1 MFVGTLKPWVH
12 YVPLERDLS
21 DIDLKLQSIL
31 NDEEKAK
38 AIIQNANDW
47 CAQHLSYSNLQN
59 HFLTTMTE
67 YLKLL
72 DRESPD
78 WQSVWKEQ
86 RDEMLSG
93 HFFLT
98 RPTAYSLPKPV
109 VGAIKTGLR
118 KDDPQYNA
126 TSGNV
131 ERQLMDKIMVKW
143 GKEKQEEEYK
153 KQRARLGS
161 RT

>member
-1 MFVGTLKPWVH
+1 MNELCQIVKHAT
-12 YVPLERDLS
+12 
-21 DIDLKLQSIL
+21 
-31 NDEEKAK
+31 
-38 AIIQNANDW
+38 AIIAEVPFAEAQNFLYRALFLDEND
-47 CAQHLSYSNLQN
+47 S
-59 HFLTTMTE
+59 E

-72 DRESPD
+72 DRESTD
-78 WQSVWKEQ
+78 WQSVWKEH

-98 RPTAYSLPKPV
+98 RPTAYTLPKPV

-118 KDDPQYNA
+118 RDDPHYNA

-131 ERQLMDKIMVKW
+131 ERQLMDKIMRKW

-153 KQRARLGS
+153 KQRLHEQERDYFRKDSRMLNTANKSVLPRTMRRL
-161 RT
+161 